1 MSLVPASERIPGIA
15 SGDYPGG
22 SAYLLGRLEA
32 NILGAPAIAVPMG
45 YFDDG
50 TPLSLQFIG
59 GFLQEQAIL
68 GLAYGYE
75 QATHWRH
82 APNLDPFV
90 PEIDP
95 AGFGSVASLLM
106 GMLGLVERR
115 LRRRMPSTTDR

>member
-1 MSLVPASERIPGIA
+1 
-15 SGDYPGG
+15 
-22 SAYLLGRLEA
+22 
-32 NILGAPAIAVPMG
+32 MG

-68 GLAYGYE
+68 SLAYGYE

-106 GMLGLVERR
+106 GMLGLAERP
-115 LRRRMPSTTDR
+115 LRRRRPSTTER